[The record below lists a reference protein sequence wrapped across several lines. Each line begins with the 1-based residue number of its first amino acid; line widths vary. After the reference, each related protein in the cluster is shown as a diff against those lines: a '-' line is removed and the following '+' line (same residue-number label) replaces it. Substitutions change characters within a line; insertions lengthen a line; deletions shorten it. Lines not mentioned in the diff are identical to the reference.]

1 MPTLDSQPNQQQ
13 IIQAHE
19 RIAPFI
25 HRTPIITS
33 ETINKITGA
42 KLYFKCENFQKV
54 GAFKKRGATNA
65 ILCLSDEQKAK
76 GVITHSSGNHGQA
89 VALAAKEQGIKA
101 TVVMPDNSPAV
112 KFEATKGYG
121 AEVVFCSAN
130 IQSRAETVERVIKDT
145 GAHFIHP
152 FNDYDIIAGQ
162 ATAAK
167 ELIEDV
173 TDLEIVLA
181 PIGGGGLMS
190 GTCLSAKYFSP
201 DTKIIG
207 AEPAEVDDAFRS
219 LQSGTIESNASTNT
233 IADGLKTPLGDKTF
247 PIIREHV
254 QEIIT
259 VKESEIMKALQLIWE
274 RMKIIIEPSS
284 AVPLAAILKSKKQ
297 FQGSR
302 IGIILTGGNI
312 DLKSVDFTWKW

>member
-259 VKESEIMKALQLIWE
+259 VKESEIMAALQLIWE

-284 AVPLAAILKSKKQ
+284 AVPLAALLKGKELFKDQ
-297 FQGSR
+297 R
-302 IGIILTGGNI
+302 VGIILTGGNI
-312 DLKSVDFTWKW
+312 DLKSVVFT

>member
-1 MPTLDSQPNQQQ
+1 M
-13 IIQAHE
+13 
-19 RIAPFI
+19 
-25 HRTPIITS
+25 
-33 ETINKITGA
+33 
-42 KLYFKCENFQKV
+42 
-54 GAFKKRGATNA
+54 
-65 ILCLSDEQKAK
+65 
-76 GVITHSSGNHGQA
+76 
-89 VALAAKEQGIKA
+89 
-101 TVVMPDNSPAV
+101 
-112 KFEATKGYG
+112 
-121 AEVVFCSAN
+121 VFCSAN

-190 GTCLSAKYFSP
+190 GTCLSVNYFSP
-201 DTKIIG
+201 NSKIIG
-207 AEPAEVDDAFRS
+207 AEPEEVDDAYRS
-219 LQSGTIESNASTNT
+219 FQSGKIEGNDTTNT

-247 PIIREHV
+247 DIIREHV

-259 VKESEIMKALQLIWE
+259 VNESEIMAALKLAWE

-312 DLKSVDFTWKW
+312 DLKSVDFT